1 MQKCRYKQTIHIND
15 SIDVFL
21 AVLVDE
27 LATANMLMC

>member
-1 MQKCRYKQTIHIND
+1 MQKCRYKQTIHID